1 MYLGKKRV
9 EIKSCFAPTGKF
21 KWTKKKTKTI
31 DTITIDS
38 SIDSNIRI
46 FDIVKAMKIGK
57 WKTKNIEMLSSKSND
72 KSK

>member
-1 MYLGKKRV
+1 MNK
-9 EIKSCFAPTGKF
+9 
-21 KWTKKKTKTI
+21 KKKTKTI